1 MQNRRAYGIKSA
13 SLFALKSSL
22 QRFPLAAPIPLNSPA
37 SGRHRPCV
45 YRDSPQKP
53 TAGDPCARSLLG
65 GFEAGGANLNL
76 ACLLLATLV
85 LGGFEAGGPP
95 EGFLTTALRNCA
107 FARALRGPTFGPNAQ
122 KGPQSSTP
130 GPKGIPKRT
139 PNIQIRPKRT
149 PKKDLAR
156 PTLQDGS

>member
-1 MQNRRAYGIKSA
+1 MG
-13 SLFALKSSL
+13 
-22 QRFPLAAPIPLNSPA
+22 
-37 SGRHRPCV
+37 SGRQACLLLIDPSRGSPWPRPFRRRYPRQWSSSPSV
-45 YRDSPQKP
+45 HRDSPQKP
-53 TAGDPCARSLLG
+53 TAGDPCARNLLC

-85 LGGFEAGGPP
+85 IAACYADLKPGGPP

-130 GPKGIPKRT
+130 GPKGTPKRT
-139 PNIQIRPKRT
+139 PNVQIRPKRN
-149 PKKDLAR
+149 PKKDLER
-156 PTLQDGS
+156 PML